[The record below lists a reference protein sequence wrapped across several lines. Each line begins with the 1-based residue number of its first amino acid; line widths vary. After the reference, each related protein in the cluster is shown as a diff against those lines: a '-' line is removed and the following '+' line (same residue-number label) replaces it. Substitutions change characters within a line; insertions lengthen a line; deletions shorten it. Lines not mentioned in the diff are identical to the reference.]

1 MTDRKKYL
9 SNYMKDNYSQIR
21 ITIKKDDPVDQEIVR
36 YLNRKP
42 DKSGFLKQMILQE
55 IERERKEE
63 QAMTVHDK
71 RTDVYH
77 RDFEELIEIE
87 KGVYSERDALELL
100 DRLDTSRETTYRLPN
115 GIGTQDW
122 RDFIDPKA
130 LHNGDELIL
139 TGEQHCGNKYKLIE
153 IVHLDK
159 YDEESEEFMEEW
171 TEPIG
176 WDNY

>member
-9 SNYMKDNYSQIR
+9 SDYMKSNYSQIR
-21 ITIKKDDPVDQEIVR
+21 IVIRKDDPVDQEIVR

-55 IERERKEE
+55 IERERQEE
-63 QAMTVHDK
+63 QTMTVHDK

-77 RDFEELIEIE
+77 RDFEELIELE

-100 DRLDTSRETTYRLPN
+100 DRLDTSRKTTYRLSN

-159 YDEESEEFMEEW
+159 YDEEDQEFMEMW